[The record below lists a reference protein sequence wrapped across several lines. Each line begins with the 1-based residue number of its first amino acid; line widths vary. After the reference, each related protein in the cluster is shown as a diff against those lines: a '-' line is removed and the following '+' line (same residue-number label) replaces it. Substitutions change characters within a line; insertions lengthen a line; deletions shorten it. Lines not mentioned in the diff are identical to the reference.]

1 MFNTPLWLMWNWHPA
16 VLVAVGLL
24 AVGYPVLLRRTGT
37 QGRGGS
43 PWAFYGGLLLLLLST
58 ESPIDHLGEI
68 FLFWVH
74 MVQHML
80 LTFTVPPLILL
91 GLKGHL
97 PDIPKPL
104 LPVAR
109 FFTQPIVAA
118 LLFNGVFS
126 AFHLPSLYEWAISNR
141 FFHSIEHL
149 ALVGLAFLFW
159 TPIIEPH
166 RQLSHLSEPGKI
178 VYVFLSGLLMIPVFA
193 GVTFADVALYS
204 SHADAPRI
212 MRLTPL
218 EDQQLGGIVMKLWGG
233 LVYALVLVV
242 AFYRWV
248 AQDPAGKADPQL
260 SVLPR
265 REAPS
270 REGA

>member
-1 MFNTPLWLMWNWHPA
+1 MFNSPVWLMWNWHPA
-16 VLVAVGLL
+16 VLAAVGLL
-24 AVGYPVLLRRTGT
+24 AVGYPWLVRKTKT
-37 QGRGGS
+37 QGQGGS
-43 PWAFYGGLLLLLLST
+43 AAAFYSGLVILLLST

-91 GLKGHL
+91 GLRGHL
-97 PDIPKPL
+97 PDIPKRI

-109 FFTQPIVAA
+109 FFTQPMVAS

-126 AFHLPSLYEWAISNR
+126 AFHLPSLYEWAIANR
-141 FFHSIEHL
+141 FYHSIEHL
-149 ALVGLAFLFW
+149 VLVGLAFLFW
-159 TPIIEPH
+159 TPIIGPH
-166 RQLSHLSEPGKI
+166 RQLLHLSEPGKI

-193 GVTFADVALYS
+193 GVTFADAALYP
-204 SHADAPRI
+204 SHVDAPRI
-212 MRLTPL
+212 MSLTPL
-218 EDQQLGGIVMKLWGG
+218 EDQQLGGIIMKLWGG
-233 LVYALVLVV
+233 LVYVIVLVV

-248 AQDPAGKADPQL
+248 AQDPAAKADPPV
-260 SVLPR
+260 SVFPR